1 MEGTTAAEC
10 REAVRAAAAHL
21 AQLRTVLFQVPCTE
35 LGALA
40 GELDELSRQTD
51 ATTVAMVV
59 EADCRGVVA
68 ESTAA
73 NTPDWLM
80 SHMRGLA
87 PGEATRLAR
96 VATACR
102 DPRNRPLA
110 GAVLDGRV
118 GTRNAA
124 VALTEIDK
132 LRPRLAHGAEE
143 QVVGWFAQVAVD
155 GFPKHLRELR
165 SRILAMHGHEDAF
178 QREEDLLKRG
188 CSLSKAVHD
197 DGMSDYHLRLD
208 PEAAAVLDA
217 AIDPLSAPQPSDE
230 GGPDL
235 RSPGQRRAEALI
247 EVCRRAAAAGG
258 AAPKTTK
265 SQVIVT
271 MDVDDLRQRVG
282 YGRTLSGELLAPE
295 TVRKLAC
302 DATILP
308 MVLGRGGGVLDVGRF
323 ERLVTPRLLAAL
335 WLRDAG
341 CTFPGCTRPAP
352 RCHAH
357 HIRHWCD
364 GGCTDLSNLAL
375 LCARH
380 HTVVHQRGL
389 EATVTATG
397 VVWHT

>member
-1 MEGTTAAEC
+1 
-10 REAVRAAAAHL
+10 
-21 AQLRTVLFQVPCTE
+21 
-35 LGALA
+35 
-40 GELDELSRQTD
+40 
-51 ATTVAMVV
+51 
-59 EADCRGVVA
+59 
-68 ESTAA
+68 
-73 NTPDWLM
+73 
-80 SHMRGLA
+80 
-87 PGEATRLAR
+87 
-96 VATACR
+96 
-102 DPRNRPLA
+102 
-110 GAVLDGRV
+110 
-118 GTRNAA
+118 
-124 VALTEIDK
+124 
-132 LRPRLAHGAEE
+132 
-143 QVVGWFAQVAVD
+143 VVGWFTEVAAD

-188 CSLSKAVHD
+188 CSLTKAVHD
-197 DGMSDYHLRLD
+197 DGMSEYRLRLD

-235 RSPGQRRAEALI
+235 RSPGQRRAEALV

-258 AAPKTTK
+258 AAPRTTK
-265 SQVIVT
+265 AQVIVT
-271 MDVDDLRQRVG
+271 MDVADLRERVG
-282 YGRTLSGELLAPE
+282 YGRTLTGELLAPE

-308 MVLGRGGGVLDVGRF
+308 MVLGRDGGVLDVGRF

-335 WLRDAG
+335 WVRDAG

-352 RCHAH
+352 WCHAH
-357 HIRHWCD
+357 HVRHWVN
-364 GGCTDLSNLAL
+364 GGSTDLANLAL

-389 EATVTATG
+389 TAAVTATG

>member
-1 MEGTTAAEC
+1 MEGTTATEC
-10 REAVRAAAAHL
+10 REAVRAAAADLAHL
-21 AQLRTVLFQVPCTE
+21 RAVLFQVPCAE

-40 GELDELSRQTD
+40 GELDELARQSD
-51 ATTVAMVV
+51 ATVVAMVV
-59 EADCRGVVA
+59 EADTRGVVA
-68 ESTAA
+68 QSTAA

-80 SHMRGLA
+80 THMRGLA
-87 PGEATRLAR
+87 PAEATRLAR

-102 DPRNRPLA
+102 DPRNHLLA
-110 GAVLDGRV
+110 QAVLGGRV

-132 LRPRLAHGAEE
+132 LRPRLAAGAEE
-143 QVVGWFAQVAVD
+143 QVVGWFTQVATD
-155 GFPKHLRELR
+155 GFPTHLRQLR
-165 SRILAMHGHEDAF
+165 RRILAMHGHEDAF

-188 CSLSKAVHD
+188 CSLTKAVHD

-217 AIDPLSAPQPSDE
+217 ALDPLSAPQPSDE

-235 RSPGQRRAEALI
+235 RSPGQRRAEALV

-258 AAPKTTK
+258 AAPTTTK

-271 MDVDDLRQRVG
+271 MDLDSLRA
-282 YGRTLSGELLAPE
+282 GRGHGTTLTGELLAPE
-295 TVRKLAC
+295 TVRTMAC
-302 DATILP
+302 DATVVP
-308 MVLGRGGGVLDVGRF
+308 VVLGGDGGVLDVGRLR
-323 ERLVTPRLLAAL
+323 RLVTPRLLAAL
-335 WLRDAG
+335 WVRDAG

-352 RCHAH
+352 WCHANH
-357 HIRHWCD
+357 VRHWVN
-364 GGCTDLSNLAL
+364 GGRTDLANLAL

-389 EATVTATG
+389 SATVSSSG
-397 VVWHT
+397 VAWHT

>member
-1 MEGTTAAEC
+1 MEGTTATEC

-21 AQLRTVLFQVPCTE
+21 AHLRAVLFQVPCAE
-35 LGALA
+35 LAALA
-40 GELDELSRQTD
+40 GELDELARQSD
-51 ATTVAMVV
+51 ATAVAMVV
-59 EADCRGVVA
+59 EVDTRGVVA
-68 ESTAA
+68 QSTAA

-80 SHMRGLA
+80 THMRGLA

-102 DPRNRPLA
+102 DPRNRRLA
-110 GAVLDGRV
+110 EAVLDGRV

-132 LRPRLAHGAEE
+132 LRPRLAAGAEE
-143 QVVGWFAQVAVD
+143 QVVGWFTQVAAD

-235 RSPGQRRAEALI
+235 RSPGQRWAEALL

-258 AAPKTTK
+258 DAPTTTK

-271 MDVDDLRQRVG
+271 MDLDSLRAG
-282 YGRTLSGELLAPE
+282 LGHRTTLTGELLAPE

-302 DATILP
+302 DASVVP
-308 MVLGRGGGVLDVGRF
+308 MVLGGDGGVLDVGRLR
-323 ERLVTPRLLAAL
+323 RLVTPRLLAAL
-335 WLRDAG
+335 WVRDAG

-352 RCHAH
+352 WCHAH
-357 HIRHWCD
+357 HVRHWVN
-364 GGCTDLSNLAL
+364 GGPTDLANLAL

-389 EATVTATG
+389 TATVSSAG
-397 VVWHT
+397 VAWHT